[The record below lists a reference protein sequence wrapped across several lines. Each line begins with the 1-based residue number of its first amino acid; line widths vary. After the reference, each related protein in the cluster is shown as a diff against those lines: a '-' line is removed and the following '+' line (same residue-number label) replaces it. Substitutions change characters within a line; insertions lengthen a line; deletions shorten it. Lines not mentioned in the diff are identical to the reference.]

1 MSQDRLKYDTTYT
14 ITLVNGD
21 SSSSSEVVDIVT
33 PSSSTLYITAYNH
46 LKAPNSIQDIANLH
60 LSEQDV
66 MHKSSVKQ
74 HICASCINVKKEIAR
89 FENKTTIYNEI
100 MQS

>member
-1 MSQDRLKYDTTYT
+1 MSINIATIKINTSIYT
-14 ITLVNGD
+14 QKNT
-21 SSSSSEVVDIVT
+21 SHT
-33 PSSSTLYITAYNH
+33 
-46 LKAPNSIQDIANLH
+46 PNSIQDIANSH

-89 FENKTTIYNEI
+89 FENKTIIYNEI

>member
-33 PSSSTLYITAYNH
+33 PSSSTLYTTAYNH
-46 LKAPNSIQDIANLH
+46 LKAPNSIQDIANSH
-60 LSEQDV
+60 LSDSDYLPIIQ
-66 MHKSSVKQ
+66 Q
-74 HICASCINVKKEIAR
+74 
-89 FENKTTIYNEI
+89 F
-100 MQS
+100 

>member
-1 MSQDRLKYDTTYT
+1 MF
-14 ITLVNGD
+14 V
-21 SSSSSEVVDIVT
+21 
-33 PSSSTLYITAYNH
+33 
-46 LKAPNSIQDIANLH
+46 PNNNR
-60 LSEQDV
+60 QDV
-66 MHKSSVKQ
+66 MHKSSLKQ